1 MNIVSRISSTILF
14 GIIISIAA
22 CSDEQA
28 AEQEIDA
35 SDSKRPDIIA
45 TNAFYYYN
53 DVDAAWR
60 FYQDTLG
67 FETVVDYGFAK
78 ILRIA
83 ESSYLT
89 VVKADEGMHA
99 ADEPKTVTLHLV
111 TDELNRWY
119 DYAVEQGLQTGYA
132 SLSATSPPGNGFA
145 INDPEG
151 YTLKFTRYN
160 PHPNHDSYVESF
172 ARANPV
178 QSTAGDSGNMSVRAT
193 AFTVYYNS
201 VADVRPFFESL
212 FEVEPIGILDGVPIY
227 QLAGSGFVAL
237 QDYGGAL
244 PAAPGENGMT
254 LSFLSTDVDAW
265 FGRATSWPGFELRT
279 PEVLNEGGLVR
290 VFVGYDPTGVFL
302 EWDTFLD
309 VPENQAL
316 LEYLD

>member
-1 MNIVSRISSTILF
+1 MKSV
-14 GIIISIAA
+14 
-22 CSDEQA
+22 
-28 AEQEIDA
+28 
-35 SDSKRPDIIA
+35 RPDIIA

-89 VVKADEGMHA
+89 VVKADEGMHS

-119 DYAVEQGLQTGYA
+119 DYAVKQGLQTGYA
-132 SLSATSPPGNGFA
+132 SLSAAPPPGNGFV

-151 YTLKFTRYN
+151 YPLRFTRYN
-160 PHPNHDSYVESF
+160 PHPNHESYVESF
-172 ARANPV
+172 AGANPV
-178 QSTAGDSGNMSVRAT
+178 QSTAGDSGNMSVRTT
-193 AFTVYYNS
+193 AFTVYYAS
-201 VADVRPFFESL
+201 VENVRPFFESL
-212 FEVEPIGILDGVPIY
+212 FEVKPVGILDGVPIY

-237 QDYGGAL
+237 QDYGGPL

-265 FGRATSWPGFELRT
+265 FDRATSWPGFELRT
-279 PEVLNEGGLVR
+279 PEVIDEGGLVR
-290 VFVGYDPTGVFL
+290 VFVGYDPAGVFL

-309 VPENQAL
+309 LPENRAL
-316 LEYLD
+316 LEYLE